1 MKYSI
6 EQPDWHCQ
14 EFWDSRIQEKIN
26 QLPGCFHQPVGSFP
40 LNFYL
45 LFLIVFCVIFVS
57 IWFQTISWSC
67 PSKGWTVVMF
77 GIAVTWRFGANS
89 SFSYFY
95 FLFYFFFW
103 DCDNLVVWGK
113 ALLFQVETGLE
124 NPDQARSA
132 DRIL

>member
-14 EFWDSRIQEKIN
+14 EFWDSRIQEKFN

-45 LFLIVFCVIFVS
+45 LFLIVFCVVFVFV
-57 IWFQTISWSC
+57 WFQTISWSC

-95 FLFYFFFW
+95 FLFYFFW

-132 DRIL
+132 YRIL